1 MNLIRI
7 NPNDNV
13 AVALDDIAE
22 GSQLNVGGINIL
34 SLAPIKR
41 GHKIALSDIKEGENI
56 IKYGVPIAHA
66 KCDIKAGEW
75 VHTHNVSTNLSENA
89 DYHYDHKKY
98 VLPEMSFKSFQ
109 GYVRPDGKVGV
120 RNELWVIP
128 IVGCV
133 NDVASQLAYQNQ
145 DLVSGSIDGLYS
157 FRHPFGCSQ
166 LGGDLMNT
174 RKILTGLAKHPNA
187 GGVLLVALGCE
198 NLTLELFKE
207 GLGEYDENRIKF
219 LVCQDHEDEFSE
231 GRKLLME
238 LAEYASRFHRETCP
252 ASKLVVGMKCGGSD
266 GLSGITANPCVGRFS
281 DRLISAGGT
290 TILTEVPEM
299 FGAENILFSRC
310 RNEEIFDKAVQMIN
324 DFKHYFTS
332 HGQTV
337 YENPSPGNKAGG
349 ITTLED
355 KSCGC
360 IQKGGSAEIVDV
372 LKYGDRVSKNG
383 LNLLS
388 GPGNDLVSATDLTCA
403 GAVIILFTT
412 GRGTPF
418 GAPVPTIKISSNT
431 DLYKKKRGWIDF
443 NAGSIAEGSES
454 LDKAGERLFAQVLST
469 ASGEETLQEKHGF
482 RDISIFKDGIVL

>member
-22 GSQLNVGGINIL
+22 GSQLNVGGINIV

-252 ASKLVVGMKCGGSD
+252 ASKLVVGM
-266 GLSGITANPCVGRFS
+266 
-281 DRLISAGGT
+281 
-290 TILTEVPEM
+290 
-299 FGAENILFSRC
+299 
-310 RNEEIFDKAVQMIN
+310 
-324 DFKHYFTS
+324 
-332 HGQTV
+332 
-337 YENPSPGNKAGG
+337 
-349 ITTLED
+349 
-355 KSCGC
+355 
-360 IQKGGSAEIVDV
+360 
-372 LKYGDRVSKNG
+372 
-383 LNLLS
+383 
-388 GPGNDLVSATDLTCA
+388 
-403 GAVIILFTT
+403 
-412 GRGTPF
+412 
-418 GAPVPTIKISSNT
+418 
-431 DLYKKKRGWIDF
+431 
-443 NAGSIAEGSES
+443 
-454 LDKAGERLFAQVLST
+454 
-469 ASGEETLQEKHGF
+469 
-482 RDISIFKDGIVL
+482 